1 MDDDAAVS
9 GNEATETQLLHREWG
24 DAWPLMRS
32 SMFVSRRSTT
42 MAGPE
47 DPHVRESFRVSF
59 QLCRPDVLD
68 PIRAREKVVQSFTE
82 GKSIRTR
89 ILAYDY
95 LFSRG
100 LRAWVQ
106 WGTCGRFPLWCAFEG
121 SGSSYS
127 RSRRLHC
134 SPSRPPPC
142 P

>member
-1 MDDDAAVS
+1 
-9 GNEATETQLLHREWG
+9 
-24 DAWPLMRS
+24 MRS

-68 PIRAREKVVQSFTE
+68 PVRAREKVVQRFTE

-100 LRAWVQ
+100 LRAWVP
-106 WGTCGRFPLWCAFEG
+106 WGT
-121 SGSSYS
+121 
-127 RSRRLHC
+127 
-134 SPSRPPPC
+134 
-142 P
+142 

>member
-68 PIRAREKVVQSFTE
+68 PVRARERVVQRSLRANQFGPGFWHTIIYSLEASVHGSRGGHEGDFRFGAPSRDRGRRIRAR
-82 GKSIRTR
+82 G
-89 ILAYDY
+89 A
-95 LFSRG
+95 
-100 LRAWVQ
+100 
-106 WGTCGRFPLWCAFEG
+106 C
-121 SGSSYS
+121 
-127 RSRRLHC
+127 
-134 SPSRPPPC
+134 
-142 P
+142 

>member
-24 DAWPLMRS
+24 DAWPLTRS

-68 PIRAREKVVQSFTE
+68 PVRAREKELNGLLGANQFGARVVDSVNQLLEAPIDGPGGGLE
-82 GKSIRTR
+82 GDSPLGPPSGDRPRT
-89 ILAYDY
+89 AGV
-95 LFSRG
+95 RG
-100 LRAWVQ
+100 
-106 WGTCGRFPLWCAFEG
+106 G
-121 SGSSYS
+121 
-127 RSRRLHC
+127 
-134 SPSRPPPC
+134 
-142 P
+142 

>member
-68 PIRAREKVVQSFTE
+68 PVRAWENVVQRFTE
-82 GKSIRTR
+82 GKSFRTR

-100 LRAWVQ
+100 LRAWGP
-106 WGTCGRFPLWCAFEG
+106 WGTLVLFPPWSVFEG
-121 SGSSYS
+121 CVSSCS
-127 RSRRLHC
+127 RLWR
-134 SPSRPPPC
+134 SPWLVA
-142 P
+142 

>member
-9 GNEATETQLLHREWG
+9 DNEATETQLLHREWG

-68 PIRAREKVVQSFTE
+68 PFALGKKWSNVSRRANQFGPGFWHTIIYSLEASVH
-82 GKSIRTR
+82 G
-89 ILAYDY
+89 
-95 LFSRG
+95 SRG
-100 LRAWVQ
+100 
-106 WGTCGRFPLWCAFEG
+106 GHE
-121 SGSSYS
+121 
-127 RSRRLHC
+127 
-134 SPSRPPPC
+134 
-142 P
+142 

>member
-47 DPHVRESFRVSF
+47 DPHVRESFRVSC

-68 PIRAREKVVQSFTE
+68 PIRARAQVGQRFAEV
-82 GKSIRTR
+82 KSIRTR

-95 LFSRG
+95 PFCRG

-106 WGTCGRFPLWCAFEG
+106 WGT
-121 SGSSYS
+121 
-127 RSRRLHC
+127 
-134 SPSRPPPC
+134 
-142 P
+142 